1 MQSERELLSLLDELS
16 AFERRF
22 SLGNTF
28 NVFEALKVIRQE
40 IRHSRFLAF
49 LLDPAEAHGLGDR
62 FLRAFLL
69 AAATKHPNPPVSKLS
84 LAVGDISGAL
94 VYCERDHFDITVQIP
109 DLNLM
114 FVTENKIDASERPE
128 QLADY
133 RRQVEHRYSSYKFMG
148 CFLTPEGFDG
158 EDEKWGSLD
167 YGTVSAELKRLVAE
181 SPPPD
186 AALQVINQYIELIE
200 RRIVISEELIAAC
213 KRIYSQHRVALDL
226 IAEHGQTPVLA
237 EAFRSFQSEHSDL
250 EAFRIRASDIFF
262 VHSSW
267 LAIQDFQVADVPR
280 WGSSCPVKFW
290 FQLVHE
296 KLFLRLEIGPVAS
309 DRGFDRSAL
318 VTELRSSL
326 KGAKRQTSGE
336 LFTRIRTVSHALVD
350 ETDISEVAAAMG
362 SLWNTI
368 GGTETA
374 ETVTLTAKKIT
385 NAH

>member
-1 MQSERELLSLLDELS
+1 MQSESELLSLLDELS

-28 NVFEALKVIRQE
+28 NVFEALNVIRQE

-49 LLDPAEAHGLGDR
+49 LLDPAEAHGLADR

-69 AAATKHPNPPVSKLS
+69 AAATNHPAPPVSKLS

-114 FVTENKIDASERPE
+114 FVVENKIDASERSE

-133 RRQVEHRYSSYKFMG
+133 RQQVEQRYSDYKFMG
-148 CFLTPEGFDG
+148 CFLTPEGYDG
-158 EDEKWGSLD
+158 EDDTWGALD

-181 SPPPD
+181 SPPPS

-200 RRIVISEELIAAC
+200 RRIVVSEELIAAC

-226 IAEHGQTPVLA
+226 IAEHGQTPILA
-237 EAFRSFQSEHSDL
+237 EAFRSFLSEHSDL

-262 VHSSW
+262 VQKSW
-267 LAIQDFQVADVPR
+267 LAIQAFQVADAPR

-290 FQLVHE
+290 FQLVGE
-296 KLFLRLEIGPVAS
+296 KLFLRLEIGPTVP
-309 DRGFDRSAL
+309 DREFDRSAL
-318 VTELRSSL
+318 VAELRSRL
-326 KGAKRQTSGE
+326 GVKRQATGE
-336 LFTRIRTVSHALVD
+336 LFTRVRTVSHALVD
-350 ETDISEVAAAMG
+350 ETDVSEVAAVMG
-362 SLWNTI
+362 ALWQSI
-368 GGTETA
+368 GGIETA
-374 ETVTLTAKKIT
+374 EAVTIAARKIT
-385 NAH
+385 NCD